1 MKIKTGFIK
10 RQVAGRTVVVA
21 VGDRSREFNSMIT
34 LNGIADFIWT
44 VMQND
49 VTVDQVVSA
58 VLAEYDADE
67 QTVRTDVE
75 KFIGKLREAG
85 LLDE

>member
-85 LLDE
+85 LIDE

>member
-58 VLAEYDADE
+58 VLEEYDADE